1 VLIVLPAVVSGI
13 GIAFV
18 VVAVIVGQEVVRAV
32 FLSLGLLML
41 WLDIFLTLL
50 LMRRWLRNLNARL
63 QRIEA
68 KLEQRQQ

>member
-68 KLEQRQQ
+68 KLEQRQR

>member
-1 VLIVLPAVVSGI
+1 MLIVLPAVVSGI

>member
-18 VVAVIVGQEVVRAV
+18 VVAVIVGHDIIRAV

-68 KLEQRQQ
+68 KLDGRE

>member
-1 VLIVLPAVVSGI
+1 MLIVLPAVVSGI

-68 KLEQRQQ
+68 KLEQRQR